1 MLSRKLCVHCEKSLR
16 LCVKK
21 KLNLHT
27 KFSISMKF
35 NKILGTL
42 VLASVGGFSQ
52 TQKFSMNDAVLGL
65 RSNLAIKNIREFSFC
80 NDGKSYIQSVKNA
93 YLITDFATKKSDT
106 LVSLYQIN
114 QNLAADKKLKALSSV
129 KFINDSKAYFSQ
141 KGKYFWLEKSGN
153 SWKTTEF
160 ASVPEDAEN
169 AQLLAD
175 NQTIVY
181 TVKNNLFANINGKSV
196 EITNDENENIIN
208 GQSVHRN
215 EFGIDGG
222 IFAAPN
228 SQKIAF
234 YRMDQTMV
242 TDYPV
247 IDWSVTPAENRNI
260 KYPMAG
266 NKSHEVT
273 LGVFDVKTQTKKFL
287 NIEGDKEQYLTCVT
301 WSPDSKYIFVAV
313 LNRAQNYMKLNQY
326 DAESGNFVKTIF
338 EEKSD
343 KYVEPQHDLV
353 FLPNSNKD
361 FIWQSQRTGFNH
373 LFWYNTDK
381 GLVKQITNG
390 DWLVNEILGFNEK
403 KKEIFFTSTKET
415 PLEKHLYKV
424 NWQNAKITR
433 LDKDAGVHNGILSKD
448 GTQLYDVFA
457 NATTPR
463 VANII
468 NTENLQAKNIL
479 TAENPLKNFQR
490 PEIQN
495 ITLKADDGTPLY
507 GKLILP
513 TDFDKTKKY
522 PTIVYLYNGPHVQLI
537 TNTFPASGNLWY
549 EYMAQH
555 GYVVFTMDGRGS
567 GNRGLKYEQAT
578 FRNLGETEMNDQLKG
593 VEYLKSLPFVN
604 AEKMGVHGWSFGGF
618 MTTSL
623 MLKYPEVFK
632 VGVAGGPVI
641 DWNMYEIMYTE
652 RYMDTPKENPEGY
665 AKANL
670 LDKVQNLKGKL
681 LMIHGAQD
689 DTVVWQHSVKFLKSA
704 VDKGVQLD
712 YFVYPGHPHN
722 VSGKDRVHL
731 MQKVTDY
738 FDLYLK

>member
-1 MLSRKLCVHCEKSLR
+1 MNFK
-16 LCVKK
+16 
-21 KLNLHT
+21 
-27 KFSISMKF
+27 
-35 NKILGTL
+35 KILGTL
-42 VLASVGGFSQ
+42 VLASVCGFSQ
-52 TQKFSMNDAVLGL
+52 TQQFTMNDAVLGL
-65 RSNLAIKNIREFSFC
+65 RSNLAVKNIRDFSFS
-80 NDGKSYIQSVKNA
+80 NDGKSYLQMVKNA
-93 YLITDFATKKSDT
+93 YLITDIATNKSDT
-106 LVSLYQIN
+106 LVSLYQVN
-114 QNLAADKKLKALSSV
+114 QNLSADQKLKALSPL
-129 KFINDSKAYFSQ
+129 KFLNNSKAYFSQ
-141 KGKYFWLEKSGN
+141 KGKYFWLQKTGN
-153 SWKTTEF
+153 SWQKTEF
-160 ASVPEDAEN
+160 ASIPEDAEN
-169 AQLLAD
+169 AHLLPD
-175 NQTIVY
+175 NQTIIY
-181 TVKNNLFANINGKSV
+181 TIKNNLFVNINGKTLK
-196 EITNDENENIIN
+196 ITDDQNENIIN

-228 SQKIAF
+228 FQKIAF
-234 YRMDQTMV
+234 YRMDQSMV
-242 TDYPV
+242 TDYPI
-247 IDWSVTPAENRNI
+247 IDWSVTPAENHNI

-266 NKSHEVT
+266 NKSHEVSI
-273 LGVFDVKTQTKKFL
+273 GIFDVKTQTKKFL
-287 NIEGDKEQYLTCVT
+287 NIEGDKEQYLTSVT
-301 WSPDSKYIFVAV
+301 WSPDSKSIFVAV
-313 LNRAQNYMKLNQY
+313 LNRAQNHMKLNQY
-326 DAESGNFVKTIF
+326 DAETGNLVKTLF
-338 EEKSD
+338 EEKD
-343 KYVEPQHDLV
+343 EKYVEPQHELT
-353 FLPNSNKD
+353 FLPGSNKD
-361 FIWQSQRTGFNH
+361 FIWQSQRTGYNH

-381 GLVKQITNG
+381 GLVKQITKG

-403 KKEIFFTSTKET
+403 KKEIYFSSTKET

-424 NWQNAKITR
+424 NWQTTKITR
-433 LDKDAGVHNGILSKD
+433 LDKDAGIHNGILSKD
-448 GTQLYDVFA
+448 GTHLYDVFA
-457 NATTPR
+457 NASTPR
-463 VANII
+463 IANII
-468 NTENLQAKNIL
+468 NTQSLQTKNIL

-522 PTIVYLYNGPHVQLI
+522 PVIVYLYNGPHLQLV
-537 TNTFPASGNLWY
+537 TNNFPASGNLWY
-549 EYMAQH
+549 EYMAQR
-555 GYVVFTMDGRGS
+555 GYIVFTMDGRGS
-567 GNRGLKYEQAT
+567 SNRGTQFEQAV
-578 FRNLGETEMNDQLKG
+578 FRNLGETEMKDQLKG

-604 AEKMGVHGWSFGGF
+604 AEKMGIHGWSFGGF
-618 MTTSL
+618 MTTSF

-632 VGVAGGPVI
+632 AGVSGGPVI

-689 DTVVWQHSVKFLKSA
+689 DVVVWQHSVKFLKSA